1 MPLFMVET
9 VSIFRMK
16 YLVEANEE
24 SHALDEVTMQGEELK
39 EFSQKYVDENILSSR
54 AITKKD
60 ALKEFD
66 KDNEYLKDWSSS
78 EKIAKTVNTID
89 YTK

>member
-9 VSIFRMK
+9 VSLFRIK
-16 YLVEANEE
+16 YLVEAQEE
-24 SHALDEVTMQGEELK
+24 SHALDEVMWQGEALR
-39 EFSQKYVDENILSSR
+39 EFSQKYIDESIISSR

-66 KDNEYLKDWSSS
+66 KDNEYLKDWPAS
-78 EKIAKTVNTID
+78 EKLETTITRID

>member
-9 VSIFRMK
+9 VSIFRIK
-16 YLVEANEE
+16 YLVEAQEE
-24 SHALDEVTMQGEELK
+24 SHALDEVVWQGEALK
-39 EFSQKYVDENILSSR
+39 EFSQKHIDESIISSR

-66 KDNEYLKDWSSS
+66 NDNDYLKDWLDSK
-78 EKIAKTVNTID
+78 KIETTITRID

>member
-9 VSIFRMK
+9 VSIFRIK
-16 YLVEANEE
+16 YLVEAQEE
-24 SHALDEVTMQGEELK
+24 SHSLDEVAWQDAGLK
-39 EFSQKYVDENILSSR
+39 EFSQKHIDESIISSR
-54 AITKKD
+54 VITENA

-66 KDNEYLKDWSSS
+66 KDNDYLKNWPTSK
-78 EKIAKTVNTID
+78 KIATTINRID

>member
-9 VSIFRMK
+9 VSLFRIK
-16 YLVEANEE
+16 YLVEAKEE
-24 SHALDEVTMQGEELK
+24 SHALDEVVWQGEALK
-39 EFSQKYVDENILSSR
+39 EFSQKHIDESIISSR
-54 AITKKD
+54 AITENA

-66 KDNEYLKDWSSS
+66 DDNDYLKDWPSSK
-78 EKIAKTVNTID
+78 KIETTITRID

>member
-1 MPLFMVET
+1 MSLFMVET
-9 VSIFRMK
+9 VYIFRIK
-16 YLVEANEE
+16 YLVEAKEE
-24 SHALDEVTMQGEELK
+24 SHALDEVTMQGEEIR
-39 EFSQKYVDENILSSR
+39 EFSQKYIDENIISSR

-66 KDNEYLKDWSSS
+66 KDNDYLKDWPAS
-78 EKIAKTVNTID
+78 EKLAASINIID